1 MRKTILAAAFLIP
14 AFASAAPSLA
24 QEKVAMKCP
33 VGGAAFDYV
42 RPAPKAVLGLRPD
55 GRPYGE
61 SAQPAPLPEC
71 PDNGLVL
78 YKDYEPDEIEKLTA
92 FVASDGY
99 EALRGEDTQYYRA
112 YKLMRELGETP
123 DDYLW
128 ALLQATWEADGKPG
142 LRKRYQEELV
152 SASSDVPA
160 RTGDMTWIGL
170 EGRVIDALRELGRFD
185 EASAK
190 LAKIPMLWLD
200 VQIPSADTASREE
213 ILAAKQKRVWL
224 LYFRQE
230 QAAIERKDSAREPL
244 DMLPR
249 AIATAR
255 CTAEAGKLGEFDR
268 AFCSGTLAK
277 AATPGVKPGAAPTEA
292 EIEALRKKR
301 EDSGR

>member
-1 MRKTILAAAFLIP
+1 MRKTILAAAFLLP
-14 AFASAAPSLA
+14 ALAAAPAGA

-42 RPAPKAVLGLRPD
+42 RPARGAVLGLRPD
-55 GRPYGE
+55 GRPYGD
-61 SAQPAPLPEC
+61 SVQPAPLPEC

-78 YKDYEPDEIEKLTA
+78 YKDYEPDEVERLTA
-92 FVASDGY
+92 FVASDAY
-99 EALRGEDTQYYRA
+99 KALRAEDTQYYRA

-128 ALLQATWEADGKPG
+128 ALLQASWEADGKPA
-142 LRKRYQEELV
+142 LRKRYQEELI

-160 RTGDMTWIGL
+160 RTGDLTWIGL

-213 ILAAKQKRVWL
+213 ILAAKQRRVWL
-224 LYFRQE
+224 LFFRQE
-230 QAAIERKDSAREPL
+230 QAAIERKDSSKEPL
-244 DMLPR
+244 DMLPK

-255 CTAEAGKLGEFDR
+255 CAEKGLDEFGR
-268 AFCSGTLAK
+268 AFCAGTLAK
-277 AATPGVKPGAAPTEA
+277 APIPGAKPGAAPTEA
-292 EIEALRKKR
+292 ELEALRKKR
-301 EDSGR
+301 EESGR